1 MAPTQASEIMSDVGL
16 VVAASGQSSR
26 FGSGKNKLLRLL
38 SGQPVFCHCLRNFL
52 PGLNPANIV
61 LCVSADLR
69 DEFGEALLQAGLPP
83 EIRLVIGGDSR
94 QESVFRGLQALPAS
108 VKIVA
113 VQDAAR
119 PYSSLG
125 LLRACVESARE
136 RGSGV
141 AAHKV
146 TDTIKVA
153 APDGLVS
160 STPNRSTLW
169 AAETPQVFQREL
181 LDRAYRQVFASGRDV
196 TDDAQ
201 AVELLPSPVY
211 LVEHLAGNA
220 KITYPADL
228 AG

>member
-1 MAPTQASEIMSDVGL
+1 MSDVGL

-38 SGQPVFCHCLRNFL
+38 AGRPVFCHCLQNFL

-61 LCVSADLR
+61 LCVSPDLR
-69 DEFGEALLQAGLPP
+69 EEFAEALQLAGLPP
-83 EIRLVIGGDSR
+83 EIRLVLGGASR
-94 QESVFRGLQALPAS
+94 QESVFRGLQALPAG

-119 PYSSLG
+119 PYSSLE
-125 LLRACVESARE
+125 LLRACVESARK
-136 RGSGV
+136 RGSGI

-153 APDGLVS
+153 AADGLVN
-160 STPNRSTLW
+160 STPDRATLW

-181 LDRAYRQVFASGRDV
+181 LERAYRQVFANGCDV

-201 AVELLPSPVY
+201 AVERLPSPVY

-228 AG
+228 AD